1 MPKSPGEADSEKTG
15 GGGGIGV
22 NLEARP
28 AENGANHSP
37 ETNASTSNKEDSAQ
51 AKEAEGNEGA
61 AVDPKT

>member
-15 GGGGIGV
+15 GGVGV

-37 ETNASTSNKEDSAQ
+37 ATNASTSNKEDSAQ

>member
-1 MPKSPGEADSEKTG
+1 MPKSPGEADSENTG
-15 GGGGIGV
+15 VGV

-28 AENGANHSP
+28 AENGTNHSP
-37 ETNASTSNKEDSAQ
+37 ATNASTSNKEDSAQ